1 MMKNAPIMKKFLL
14 GFYVFGTVS
23 VIAIL
28 SSCSSSNS
36 GKSSATGWQY
46 NDPKNG
52 GFEVKPY
59 FGQATGPGL
68 VFIEGGRF
76 TMGNVEQNV
85 TYDNDNTPRTVTVSS
100 FYMDQTEV
108 SNVNYLEY
116 LYWLQRTFGADFP
129 EVYRRALPDTNC
141 WRSDLAYNEP
151 FVQYYLRHPAYRY
164 YPVVGVSWV
173 QATEY
178 CKWRTDRVNENI
190 LITQGV
196 LSKNPNQVN
205 EDNYNTEA
213 YLVGQ
218 YEGLVKRNLKD
229 LNPNGTGTRKVRMED
244 GILLPDYR
252 LPTEAEWEY
261 AALGLIGNNPFA
273 ETSNHSHGEE
283 IVTDRKIY
291 PWNSNSLR
299 NGHHGSWQGE
309 FLANFKRD
317 RGDYMGVAGGLNDNS
332 DITAPVLSNMPN
344 DFGLYNMAGNVSEWV
359 KDVYRPM
366 TSYDESDLD
375 PYRGNVF
382 KKKVTDK
389 DGVPV
394 DKDSLGRVV
403 YTTVSAE
410 ENSSRR
416 NYKRGD
422 VINYLDGDSASEVAY
437 NYSVSTLI
445 NDKARVYKGG
455 SWADLAYYLSPGT
468 RRFLDED
475 QSTCTIGF
483 RCAMSRVGSADGNGI
498 KSGNYFKTNTTK
510 RTPGYFNGQ

>member
-1 MMKNAPIMKKFLL
+1 
-14 GFYVFGTVS
+14 
-23 VIAIL
+23 
-28 SSCSSSNS
+28 
-36 GKSSATGWQY
+36 
-46 NDPKNG
+46 
-52 GFEVKPY
+52 
-59 FGQATGPGL
+59 
-68 VFIEGGRF
+68 
-76 TMGNVEQNV
+76 
-85 TYDNDNTPRTVTVSS
+85 
-100 FYMDQTEV
+100 
-108 SNVNYLEY
+108 
-116 LYWLQRTFGADFP
+116 
-129 EVYRRALPDTNC
+129 
-141 WRSDLAYNEP
+141 
-151 FVQYYLRHPAYRY
+151 
-164 YPVVGVSWV
+164 
-173 QATEY
+173 
-178 CKWRTDRVNENI
+178 
-190 LITQGV
+190 
-196 LSKNPNQVN
+196 
-205 EDNYNTEA
+205 
-213 YLVGQ
+213 
-218 YEGLVKRNLKD
+218 
-229 LNPNGTGTRKVRMED
+229 
-244 GILLPDYR
+244 
-252 LPTEAEWEY
+252 
-261 AALGLIGNNPFA
+261 
-273 ETSNHSHGEE
+273 
-283 IVTDRKIY
+283 
-291 PWNSNSLR
+291 
-299 NGHHGSWQGE
+299 
-309 FLANFKRD
+309 
-317 RGDYMGVAGGLNDNS
+317 MGVAGGLNDNS